1 MVCVTG
7 DVHQRSYR
15 GTDTPFSPFSEV
27 ELAIKYANIA
37 ARYGIHITL
46 FFTGKACL
54 EEPSDVKRIADMPH
68 CEIGGHTFAAFRDPW
83 SRIYKKLLGT
93 PWGR

>member
-37 ARYGIHITL
+37 ARYGIRITL
-46 FFTGKACL
+46 FFTGKPAL
-54 EEPSDVKRIADMPH
+54 KNQVP
-68 CEIGGHTFAAFRDPW
+68 
-83 SRIYKKLLGT
+83 
-93 PWGR
+93 